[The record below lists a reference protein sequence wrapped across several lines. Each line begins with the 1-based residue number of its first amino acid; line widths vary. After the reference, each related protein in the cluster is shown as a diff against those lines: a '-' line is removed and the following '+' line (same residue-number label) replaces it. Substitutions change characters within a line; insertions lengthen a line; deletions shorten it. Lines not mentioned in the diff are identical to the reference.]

1 MQGIWTGR
9 PSEDAVPLTYLHIDC
24 DLYAGAHDAFT
35 FLSHK
40 IIPGTVIVFDE
51 LVNYKLY
58 REHEVKAFW
67 EWLQVSG
74 AKVATI
80 GVKGPIDGYGFGME
94 LEVSVKEH
102 PWWAQS
108 AAFLV
113 VSKPGYP
120 ASHIGL

>member
-1 MQGIWTGR
+1 M
-9 PSEDAVPLTYLHIDC
+9 VPLAYLHIDC

-35 FLSHK
+35 LLSHK
-40 IIPGTVIVFDE
+40 IVPGTIILFDE
-51 LVNYKLY
+51 IVNYKLY

-80 GVKGPIDGYGFGME
+80 GVKGPIEGRTYGMDIDIA
-94 LEVSVKEH
+94 VKEH
-102 PWWAQS
+102 HWSVQS

-113 VSKPGYP
+113 VSKPGHP
-120 ASHIGL
+120 PTHIGL